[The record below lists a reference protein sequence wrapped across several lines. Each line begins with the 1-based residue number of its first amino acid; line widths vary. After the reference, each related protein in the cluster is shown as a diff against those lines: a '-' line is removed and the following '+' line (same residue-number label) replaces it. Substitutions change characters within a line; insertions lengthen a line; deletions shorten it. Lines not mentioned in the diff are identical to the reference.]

1 MSEEN
6 GEAKKIRMI
15 TEKGAFG
22 HPGYMAIVRMKNP
35 CKEGETQT
43 VEVHSFAVT
52 VGTDKEQLEACEAMK
67 KKVIVEPA
75 FVSFTLLKF
84 IEETR
89 PLEEP
94 DEKTKIHVPTSIQ
107 TKRYSG
113 GGNRSKFMPD
123 GN

>member
-1 MSEEN
+1 MTEEN
-6 GEAKKIRMI
+6 GKPKPIRVI

-22 HPGYMAIVRMKNP
+22 HPGHMAVVRMRVQDTPDGKP
-35 CKEGETQT
+35 QCVVK
-43 VEVHSFAVT
+43 SFAVT
-52 VGTDKEQLEACEAMK
+52 VGTDEEQLEACEAMK

-75 FVSFTLLKF
+75 FQSFTLLKF

-107 TKRYSG
+107 KRRYGG

-123 GN
+123 GT